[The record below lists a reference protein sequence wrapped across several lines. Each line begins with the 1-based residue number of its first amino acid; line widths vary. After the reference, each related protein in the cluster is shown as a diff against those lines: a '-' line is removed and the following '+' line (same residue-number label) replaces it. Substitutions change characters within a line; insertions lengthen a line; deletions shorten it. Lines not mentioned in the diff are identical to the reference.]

1 MKATLLSM
9 SIAEFLSEV
18 KGFDGIQWEDLL
30 SLADQAHL
38 NTYAPGRELMRAGEP
53 GDTMHVIRTGM
64 VKVPIL
70 DESGEERMVFHLGP
84 GELVGEMAL
93 LTGELRSADVIAEQ
107 QTQTVSF
114 DRATLQPLLE
124 DYPNLARFL
133 TEILGR
139 RLEEKGGI
147 GNVGKYKLIGK
158 LGEGATGKV
167 YEALHPTLNRT
178 VAMKMLSHSLVYN
191 AKFRERFLGEARL
204 MASLSHPNI
213 VQIFDTES
221 AYATYF
227 IVMEKLSGK
236 NVAHLMKEKGKLDP
250 YQTASIL
257 RQMAAALSY
266 AHSKGFAHRDVKP
279 ANAALDARGTVKLM
293 DFGLARPIAV
303 EQGGMS
309 TQSVDGTPQY
319 IAPETAMGKV
329 TDGRVDIYALGV
341 MGFEMLTGRLPFEHQ
356 SVMDMLKAHVRQDPP
371 DVRTINPDIPG
382 PLADFVNSALIK
394 DPQKRLSD
402 YDRIQRLLD
411 LSPRVTAGWV
421 DETQQALF
429 LRFRP
434 SAAARVAGAVE
445 RFAKEFADDPDVQIA
460 FGDLAAM
467 STGADSEGE
476 DS

>member
-1 MKATLLSM
+1 M
-9 SIAEFLSEV
+9 SIAKFLSKV
-18 KGFDGIQWEDLL
+18 KGFDGIQFEDLQ
-30 SLADQAHL
+30 SLADQARI

-53 GDTMHVIRTGM
+53 GDTMHVIRAGL
-64 VKVPIL
+64 VKVPII
-70 DESGEERMVFHLGP
+70 DESGKERMVFHLGS

-93 LTGELRSADVIAEQ
+93 LTGEVRTADVIAEE
-107 QTQTVSF
+107 QTETIVL

-124 DYPNLARFL
+124 EYPDLARFL

-191 AKFRERFLGEARL
+191 AKFRERFLAEARL

-213 VQIFDTES
+213 VQIFDTKS
-221 AYATYF
+221 AYATFF
-227 IVMEKLSGK
+227 IIMEKLSGK
-236 NVAHLMKEKGKLDP
+236 NVAHLIKEKTRLDP

-279 ANAALDARGTVKLM
+279 ANAALDARGEVKLM
-293 DFGLARPIAV
+293 DFGLARPISIGA
-303 EQGGMS
+303 GADG

-341 MGFEMLTGRLPFEHQ
+341 MGFEMLTGRLPFQHEL
-356 SVMDMLKAHVRQDPP
+356 VMDMLKAHVRQEPP
-371 DVRTINPDIPG
+371 DVRTLREDIPES
-382 PLADFVNSALIK
+382 LAEFINLALVK
-394 DPQKRLSD
+394 DPQKRISD
-402 YDRIQRLLD
+402 PEHIQRLLD
-411 LSPRVTAGWV
+411 LSPASSSQWV
-421 DETQQALF
+421 DEAQQAVF
-429 LRFRP
+429 VRFRP
-434 SAAARVAGAVE
+434 SAASKVSDAVR
-445 RFAKEFADDPDVQIA
+445 RFAKEFTDDPDVRVS
-460 FGDLAAM
+460 FGGLSMA
-467 STGADSEGE
+467 SSEPDSEGE
-476 DS
+476 D